1 MLASLDMPE
10 LGDDFLEQSVRD
22 YRKWWLQGSLDLY
35 LPRSVPEVTWWTYRS
50 TYRPLETNPYAV
62 RRKLVSWPATPLSRS
77 WNGDQLKRV
86 LSTGGC
92 RWIRTALLSIGTAV
106 YGSTESTESAAP
118 LAEKRCISGISCTKA
133 EATAPTAPTAVY
145 ESGNKRFRVVNRR
158 MLPRYMVVLLCVD
171 RSKLPRIVAYWI
183 LACLDIGPRAL
194 RLQLTTEE
202 TLQETLQETT
212 QPSVISA
219 VPREQPARRARV
231 TQRGRLGLRVSFQDP
246 GEASTTESHRAP
258 AWL

>member
-1 MLASLDMPE
+1 MLASLDMTE

-35 LPRSVPEVTWWTYRS
+35 LPR
-50 TYRPLETNPYAV
+50 
-62 RRKLVSWPATPLSRS
+62 
-77 WNGDQLKRV
+77 KR
-86 LSTGGC
+86 
-92 RWIRTALLSIGTAV
+92 RTALLSIGTAV

-118 LAEKRCISGISCTKA
+118 LAKKRCIYGISCTKA

-145 ESGNKRFRVVNRR
+145 ESGSKRFRVVNRR

-202 TLQETLQETT
+202 TLQETTEATLQETT
-212 QPSVISA
+212 QPSHGVASR
-219 VPREQPARRARV
+219 VDRARV

>member
-1 MLASLDMPE
+1 MLASLDMTY
-10 LGDDFLEQSVRD
+10 FLEQSVRD

-35 LPRSVPEVTWWTYRS
+35 LPRSVPEVTWWTYRP

-62 RRKLVSWPATPLSRS
+62 RRKLVSWSATPLSAS
-77 WNGDQLKRV
+77 WNADQLQRV
-86 LSTGGC
+86 S
-92 RWIRTALLSIGTAV
+92 RTALESIGTAV

-118 LAEKRCISGISCTKA
+118 LAKKRCISGISCTKA

-145 ESGNKRFRVVNRR
+145 ESGSKRLRVVNRR

-194 RLQLTTEE
+194 RPPLTTEA
-202 TLQETLQETT
+202 TLQETTEATLQETT
-212 QPSVISA
+212 QPSVIAA
-219 VPREQPARRARV
+219 VPQEQPARRARV
-231 TQRGRLGLRVSFQDP
+231 TQRGRLGLRVSIQDP

>member
-1 MLASLDMPE
+1 MLASLDMTE

-50 TYRPLETNPYAV
+50 NIRPLETTPYAV
-62 RRKLVSWPATPLSRS
+62 RRKLVSWSATPLSRS
-77 WNGDQLKRV
+77 WNADQLKLV
-86 LSTGGC
+86 S
-92 RWIRTALLSIGTAV
+92 RTALLSIGTAV

-118 LAEKRCISGISCTKA
+118 LAKKRCIYGISCTKA

-145 ESGNKRFRVVNRR
+145 ESGSKRLRVVNRR

-212 QPSVISA
+212 QPSVIAA
-219 VPREQPARRARV
+219 VPQEQPARRARV
-231 TQRGRLGLRVSFQDP
+231 TQRGRLGLRVSIQDP

>member
-1 MLASLDMPE
+1 
-10 LGDDFLEQSVRD
+10 
-22 YRKWWLQGSLDLY
+22 
-35 LPRSVPEVTWWTYRS
+35 
-50 TYRPLETNPYAV
+50 
-62 RRKLVSWPATPLSRS
+62 
-77 WNGDQLKRV
+77 
-86 LSTGGC
+86 
-92 RWIRTALLSIGTAV
+92 
-106 YGSTESTESAAP
+106 
-118 LAEKRCISGISCTKA
+118 
-133 EATAPTAPTAVY
+133 
-145 ESGNKRFRVVNRR
+145 

-212 QPSVISA
+212 QPSVIAA
-219 VPREQPARRARV
+219 VPQEQPARRARV
-231 TQRGRLGLRVSFQDP
+231 TQRGRLGLRVSIQDP

>member
-1 MLASLDMPE
+1 MLASLDLPE

-50 TYRPLETNPYAV
+50 NIRPLETNPYV
-62 RRKLVSWPATPLSRS
+62 RRKLVSWSATPLSRS
-77 WNGDQLKRV
+77 WNADQLKLV
-86 LSTGGC
+86 SS
-92 RWIRTALLSIGTAV
+92 TALLSIGTAV

-118 LAEKRCISGISCTKA
+118 LAKKRCMYGISCTKA

-194 RLQLTTEE
+194 RLPLTTEAS
-202 TLQETLQETT
+202 LQETTEATLQETT
-212 QPSVISA
+212 QPSHGVASR
-219 VPREQPARRARV
+219 VDRARV

>member
-22 YRKWWLQGSLDLY
+22 YCKWWLQGSLDLY
-35 LPRSVPEVTWWTYRS
+35 LPRSVPEVTWWTYRP

-77 WNGDQLKRV
+77 WNADQLKRV
-86 LSTGGC
+86 LSTGNT
-92 RWIRTALLSIGTAV
+92 RWITRWITRGV

-118 LAEKRCISGISCTKA
+118 LAKKRCISGISGA
-133 EATAPTAPTAVY
+133 SP
-145 ESGNKRFRVVNRR
+145 ESGSKRFRVVNRR

-212 QPSVISA
+212 QPSVIAA
-219 VPREQPARRARV
+219 VPQRV
-231 TQRGRLGLRVSFQDP
+231 TQRGRLGLRVSIQDP

>member
-22 YRKWWLQGSLDLY
+22 YCKWWLQGSLDLY
-35 LPRSVPEVTWWTYRS
+35 LPRSVPEVTWWTYRP

-77 WNGDQLKRV
+77 WNADQLQLV
-86 LSTGGC
+86 S
-92 RWIRTALLSIGTAV
+92 RTALESIGTAV

-118 LAEKRCISGISCTKA
+118 LAKKRCISGISCTKA

-145 ESGNKRFRVVNRR
+145 ESGSKRLRVVNRR

-219 VPREQPARRARV
+219 VPREQPARRERV
-231 TQRGRLGLRVSFQDP
+231 TQRGRLGLRVSLQDP